1 MQLAL
6 AALAILAL
14 HGIEPPPNNRHTA
27 NQWAARLRADI
38 TSQDDW
44 DPLVPPTSDRSQTAG
59 PAGHYSDSGTDV
71 RLQVRFFK
79 VENVKSNEGSMRIK
93 VWFRI
98 QARRGLHAVR
108 R

>member
-44 DPLVPPTSDRSQTAG
+44 DPLA
-59 PAGHYSDSGTDV
+59 
-71 RLQVRFFK
+71 
-79 VENVKSNEGSMRIK
+79 
-93 VWFRI
+93 
-98 QARRGLHAVR
+98 
-108 R
+108 